1 MAWEVAFFLLG
12 SVTAVIHGVSNCM
25 RFILGQGRASQN
37 NVTSFLN
44 MWSTILRY
52 RCSCVRARLAVFKIL
67 HFKVSNFPL
76 TSGLPFCWHYGRKLT
91 LGKFA

>member
-1 MAWEVAFFLLG
+1 MLNKDLHPCVHE
-12 SVTAVIHGVSNCM
+12 VSNCM
-25 RFILGQGRASQN
+25 RFILGQGRAAQN

-67 HFKVSNFPL
+67 QFKVSNFPL
-76 TSGLPFCWHYGRKLT
+76 TSALPFCWHYGRILT